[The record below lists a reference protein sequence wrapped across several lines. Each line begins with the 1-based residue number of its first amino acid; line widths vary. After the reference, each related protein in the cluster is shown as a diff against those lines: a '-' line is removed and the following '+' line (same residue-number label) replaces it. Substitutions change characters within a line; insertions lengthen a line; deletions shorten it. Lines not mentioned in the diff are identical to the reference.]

1 MTIKMS
7 DMKSQELRTYI
18 NRLNNQNAQDSI
30 FRRKIGPN
38 VEVAKVWSGPR
49 SRYPGF
55 VGVFFFITN
64 TDGEYVAAVYDMQD
78 DLHWYVVPKH
88 RKKGHLTQSLK
99 QSILPYLF
107 DAGRTSQKISI
118 DVYAI
123 GDRNFAASKALATSI
138 GFKPL
143 EGSHCDFELNASDF
157 DYSEANLRDTN
168 LELSEDRIKQL
179 AERIGEAKTILN
191 KISNELTM
199 AYKDDG
205 ELSEVVKLVESY
217 KWKIEDVMWKHRKA

>member
-1 MTIKMS
+1 MTTREI
-7 DMKSQELRTYI
+7 RTYI
-18 NRLNNQNAQDSI
+18 DRLNRGKTRDSI
-30 FRRKIGPN
+30 FKREIGPN
-38 VEVAKVWSGPR
+38 VEIAKVWPGPR
-49 SRYPGF
+49 SRYPGY
-55 VGVFFFITN
+55 VAEFFFISN
-64 TDGEYVAAVYDMQD
+64 NEGEYVAAVLDMTK

-88 RKKGHLTQSLK
+88 RKKGYLK
-99 QSILPYLF
+99 QALKQAILPYLF
-107 DAGRTSQKISI
+107 DAGRASQKISI

-157 DYSEANLRDTN
+157 DYCEANLTDTN
-168 LELSEDRIKQL
+168 SELSEDRIKQL

-191 KISNELTM
+191 KVSNELTM